1 MPKFNNNNEEVTLL
15 PKSLFVNLINT
26 LLNNKIAKSLEK
38 DPFVLKI
45 LHSVQIVTLGQDLW
59 GRNTFLPKVNLCSW
73 QRQLKKTIGPKIPW
87 S

>member
-26 LLNNKIAKSLEK
+26 PLNKKIAKSSEK

-45 LHSVQIVTLGQDLW
+45 LHSVQIVTLRQDL
-59 GRNTFLPKVNLCSW
+59 
-73 QRQLKKTIGPKIPW
+73 
-87 S
+87 